1 MVFFLFFYGG
11 VWVSLFFCHDFSVFI
26 GHIFCLF
33 LSIAWGPSNLVSL
46 RSLIFLIYA
55 FGPFF
60 HFFFFYI
67 VIILKKDNVNINS
80 MRKIIE
86 DFRIDVLI
94 VKHIESI
101 FKNFRIFWK
110 DVENH
115 GNGMNALK
123 IYFLDF
129 LFFLI
134 YFKKKVKNWIMIWMM
149 EFTISH

>member
-1 MVFFLFFYGG
+1 MVFIFIFLWGS
-11 VWVSLFFCHDFSVFI
+11 VSLL
-26 GHIFCLF
+26 LF
-33 LSIAWGPSNLVSL
+33 LPCFFSIYRPYILSIPFNCLGTKQLGFTLVSHFSHL
-46 RSLIFLIYA
+46 CFWSFFSFL
-55 FGPFF
+55 
-60 HFFFFYI
+60 FFYI

-134 YFKKKVKNWIMIWMM
+134 YLKKKIKNWIMIWMM

>member
-60 HFFFFYI
+60 HFTLFFI

-80 MRKIIE
+80 MSKIIE

-101 FKNFRIFWK
+101 FKNLNFLKRRWESWKWHECIKNIFF
-110 DVENH
+110 
-115 GNGMNALK
+115 G
-123 IYFLDF
+123 
-129 LFFLI
+129 FFVFFNI
-134 YFKKKVKNWIMIWMM
+134 F
-149 EFTISH
+149 